1 MPAMNALTTLLDRL
15 ARASGAAAAASL
27 AAIACIIAAQIVAR
41 LMGQQI
47 PAADDFAGWAM
58 AASAFLALPYALRNG
73 DHIRVTLIAQMLPKS
88 WQHGLDVL
96 STAAGVALAGWGAW
110 YAVFFVLDS
119 WEYDEVA
126 QGMLAVPLWIPQLSM
141 AVGMV
146 LFALMMF
153 DRLLR
158 VSLRLPLSER
168 ADGEASRSE

>member
-1 MPAMNALTTLLDRL
+1 MDALTALLDRL

-27 AAIACIIAAQIVAR
+27 AAIAIIIAAQIVAR

-58 AASAFLALPYALRNG
+58 AASAFLALPYALRHG
-73 DHIRVTLIAQMLPKS
+73 DHIRVTLVAQMLPKS
-88 WQHGLDVL
+88 WQRTLEVL
-96 STAAGVALAGWGAW
+96 STAIGVALACWGAW
-110 YAVFFVLDS
+110 SVVNFVLDS
-119 WEYDEVA
+119 WRFDEVA

-146 LFALMMF
+146 LFALMMA

-158 VSLRLPLSER
+158 VALGLPLSEK
-168 ADGEASRSE
+168 ADGDASRTE

>member
-1 MPAMNALTTLLDRL
+1 MDALTALLDRL

-27 AAIACIIAAQIVAR
+27 AAIAFIIGAQIVAR
-41 LMGQQI
+41 LMGHQI

-73 DHIRVTLIAQMLPKS
+73 DHIRVTLIAQMLPES
-88 WQHGLDVL
+88 LQRGFDTLA
-96 STAAGVALAGWGAW
+96 TAIGVALASWGAW
-110 YAVFFVLDS
+110 SVVSFVLDT
-119 WEYDEVA
+119 WNFGDVA

-146 LFALMMF
+146 LFALMMV

-158 VSLRLPLSER
+158 VSLGLPLSEKV
-168 ADGEASRSE
+168 DGEASRTE

>member
-1 MPAMNALTTLLDRL
+1 MDALTALLDRL

-27 AAIACIIAAQIVAR
+27 AAIAVIIGAQIVAR
-41 LMGQQI
+41 LFGQQI

-73 DHIRVTLIAQMLPKS
+73 DHIRVTLIAQMLPLS
-88 WQHGLDVL
+88 WQRGIDTLATALGL
-96 STAAGVALAGWGAW
+96 ALAGWGAW
-110 YAVFFVLDS
+110 YAVNFVIDS
-119 WEYDEVA
+119 WRFDEVA

-141 AVGMV
+141 GIGMV

-158 VSLRLPLSER
+158 VSLGLPLTER
-168 ADGEASRSE
+168 VDGEASRTE